1 MSDVMDKARGRWAG
15 ILRTLG
21 VEEQFLKNQH
31 GPCPMCG
38 GKDRYR
44 WDDKNGDGTYYC
56 NSCGAG
62 DGWLLAQKLT
72 GESAS
77 AVAKKIFNMV
87 GGITKADPKPVD
99 NLERNRQR
107 LNRIMQGCDVEAEI
121 SAVRLYLRNRG
132 LPMANGIFFHP
143 ALPYYQ
149 DGAELAKFPAMITK
163 FYQGDKAVTIHATYL
178 TPDGKK
184 ANVLAPKKI
193 FPKCGELAGSAIRLT
208 QVYPEMGIAEGIETA
223 LAVMKIFNMPCWASG
238 TAGLL
243 EKFNPPKEIKHLHI
257 YADNDSS
264 FTGQS
269 AAYNLAK
276 RLAKQKLF
284 CQVHVPE
291 DRGFDFAD
299 YIEDRNGRANVEGEQ

>member
-87 GGITKADPKPVD
+87 GGIAKIQSKPVD
-99 NLERNRQR
+99 DMERNRQR
-107 LNRIMQGCDVEAEI
+107 LKIESCRAAMLTRRSVRFGCICVIA
-121 SAVRLYLRNRG
+121 ACQWRMGY
-132 LPMANGIFFHP
+132 FF
-143 ALPYYQ
+143 
-149 DGAELAKFPAMITK
+149 
-163 FYQGDKAVTIHATYL
+163 
-178 TPDGKK
+178 
-184 ANVLAPKKI
+184 
-193 FPKCGELAGSAIRLT
+193 IRRCRT
-208 QVYPEMGIAEGIETA
+208 TRTA
-223 LAVMKIFNMPCWASG
+223 LN
-238 TAGLL
+238 
-243 EKFNPPKEIKHLHI
+243 
-257 YADNDSS
+257 
-264 FTGQS
+264 
-269 AAYNLAK
+269 
-276 RLAKQKLF
+276 
-284 CQVHVPE
+284 
-291 DRGFDFAD
+291 
-299 YIEDRNGRANVEGEQ
+299 